1 MDSLKFRNFTKDLI
15 LSISIMK
22 QIACFQVEMLPRF
35 GPLAKIITQA
45 LAVFTNAS
53 KLVPIGNTKFSWID
67 IIYFLVF
74 SINVV
79 NLSVN
84 YLEEY

>member
-1 MDSLKFRNFTKDLI
+1 
-15 LSISIMK
+15 MK
-22 QIACFQVEMLPRF
+22 KIACFQVEMLPMF
-35 GPLAKIITQA
+35 VHLAKIITQA
-45 LAVFTNAS
+45 VAVFTNAS
-53 KLVPIGNTKFSWID
+53 KHVQRGNTKFSWTA

-84 YLEEY
+84 YLEETISAFTKSTKYLNDS